1 MVKLYRPRLFLG
13 FCVDPAFQTLYSQLS
28 PEKKAL
34 FIQKGDAYLQEHF
47 HEDRLYLGKFI
58 EGTSDVPA
66 LELLS
71 LNIFSLLK
79 KLVPDY
85 PYQKTQLWLI
95 PVIDENIL

>member
-1 MVKLYRPRLFLG
+1 MSFKPRLFLG
-13 FCVDPAFQTLYSQLS
+13 FCVDHSFEETYSKIS

-34 FIQKGDAYLQEHF
+34 FVQAGDNYLQEYF
-47 HEDRLYLGKFI
+47 FGEKLYIGKFV
-58 EGTSDVPA
+58 EGTSDVPT

-85 PYQKTQLWLI
+85 PYHQTQLWLI
-95 PVIDENIL
+95 PVCINDDDIT